1 MHTDV
6 IGLLIE
12 AIQKMS
18 SVRIFRS
25 LAMSVLP
32 TAPRWMI
39 RSLVAMSVTTPA
51 ASPLS
56 TNSCIR
62 GATAAKRSACCAR
75 SNPGA
80 TAMPSNGASAETAS
94 HPLV

>member
-32 TAPRWMI
+32 TASRWMI
-39 RSLVAMSVTTPA
+39 AILGGDERHDAGRFAFIDKLLHARRDGRKT
-51 ASPLS
+51 
-56 TNSCIR
+56 IR
-62 GATAAKRSACCAR
+62 LLRGNEQRR
-75 SNPGA
+75 QRR
-80 TAMPSNGASAETAS
+80 NGQF
-94 HPLV
+94 VV

>member
-18 SVRIFRS
+18 SVCIFRS

-32 TAPRWMI
+32 TAPRWKDPI
-39 RSLVAMSVTTPA
+39 LGSDEGHDAGSFAFVDKLLHARRDGRKAVRL
-51 ASPLS
+51 L
-56 TNSCIR
+56 R
-62 GATAAKRSACCAR
+62 GNEPRYQSR
-75 SNPGA
+75 
-80 TAMPSNGASAETAS
+80 NG
-94 HPLV
+94 